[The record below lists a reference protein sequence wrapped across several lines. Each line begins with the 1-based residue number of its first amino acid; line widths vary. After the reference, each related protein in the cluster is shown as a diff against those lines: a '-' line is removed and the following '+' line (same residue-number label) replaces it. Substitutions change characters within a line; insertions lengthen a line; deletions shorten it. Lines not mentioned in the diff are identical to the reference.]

1 MQNRRLRVALDSLR
15 ELELGKH
22 FDHYRPERHYM
33 RGPGPKWYAKHD
45 GVPAQAAEPE
55 NHGALLA
62 LWAVPAVAIALIVA
76 AVALT

>member
-1 MQNRRLRVALDSLR
+1 MACKAR
-15 ELELGKH
+15 
-22 FDHYRPERHYM
+22 
-33 RGPGPKWYAKHD
+33 